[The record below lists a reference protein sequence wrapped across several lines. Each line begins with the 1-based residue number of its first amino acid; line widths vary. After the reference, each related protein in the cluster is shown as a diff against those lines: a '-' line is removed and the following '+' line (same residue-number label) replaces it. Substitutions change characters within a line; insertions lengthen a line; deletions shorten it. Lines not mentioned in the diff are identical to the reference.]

1 MEDIEISDVSKLMNL
16 NSSTLRYYESIGLIT
31 DIKRNA
37 SGKRVYSEKD
47 IKWIEMIGRLRE
59 TGMNISKMKK
69 YAQLRKMG
77 DSTITERKNIMKDH
91 LEFIENK
98 IKELSK
104 SRDYVAK
111 KVEIYT
117 KMDEKINGNRL
128 K

>member
-1 MEDIEISDVSKLMNL
+1 MADLEISDVSKLMKL
-16 NSSTLRYYESIGLIT
+16 KPHTLRYYESIGLIT

-37 SGKRVYSEKD
+37 SGKRIYSEED
-47 IKWIEMIGRLRE
+47 IKWLQMIGRLRE
-59 TGMNISKMKK
+59 TGMNINKMKK

-77 DSTITERKNIMKDH
+77 DSTITERKNIMKEH

-98 IKELSK
+98 IEELSK

-117 KMDEKINGNRL
+117 EMEEKMNGR
-128 K
+128 

>member
-1 MEDIEISDVSKLMNL
+1 MADIEISDVSKLMKL

-37 SGKRVYSEKD
+37 SGKRVYSEED

-59 TGMNISKMKK
+59 TGMNINKMKK

-77 DSTITERKNIMKDH
+77 DSTITERKNIMKEH

-98 IKELSK
+98 IEELSK

-117 KMDEKINGNRL
+117 EMEEKINGR
-128 K
+128 

>member
-1 MEDIEISDVSKLMNL
+1 MADLEISDVSKLMKL
-16 NSSTLRYYESIGLIT
+16 KPHTLRYYESIGLIT

-37 SGKRVYSEKD
+37 SGKRIYSEED
-47 IKWIEMIGRLRE
+47 IKWLEMIGRLRE
-59 TGMNISKMKK
+59 TGMNINKMKK

-77 DSTITERKNIMKDH
+77 DSTITERKNIMKEH

-98 IKELSK
+98 IEELSK

-117 KMDEKINGNRL
+117 EMEEKMNGR
-128 K
+128 

>member
-1 MEDIEISDVSKLMNL
+1 MADIEISDVSKLIKL

-37 SGKRVYSEKD
+37 SGKRVYSEED

-59 TGMNISKMKK
+59 TGMNINKMKK

-77 DSTITERKNIMKDH
+77 DSTITERKNIMKEH

-98 IKELSK
+98 IEELSK

-117 KMDEKINGNRL
+117 EMEEEINGR
-128 K
+128 

>member
-1 MEDIEISDVSKLMNL
+1 MADIEISDMAKLMNL

-37 SGKRVYSEKD
+37 SGKRVYSERD

-59 TGMNISKMKK
+59 TGMNINKMKK

-77 DSTITERKNIMKDH
+77 DSTITERKNIMQEH
-91 LEFIENK
+91 LNFIENK
-98 IKELSK
+98 IEELAK

-117 KMDEKINGNRL
+117 KMEEKING

>member
-1 MEDIEISDVSKLMNL
+1 MADIEISDVSKLMKL

-37 SGKRVYSEKD
+37 SGKRVYSEED

-59 TGMNISKMKK
+59 TGMNINKMKK

-77 DSTITERKNIMKDH
+77 DSTITERKNIMKEH
-91 LEFIENK
+91 LKFIENK
-98 IKELSK
+98 IEELSK

-117 KMDEKINGNRL
+117 EMEEKMNGR
-128 K
+128 

>member
-1 MEDIEISDVSKLMNL
+1 MADIEISDMAKLMNL

-37 SGKRVYSEKD
+37 SGKRVYSERD

-59 TGMNISKMKK
+59 TGMNINKMKK

-77 DSTITERKNIMKDH
+77 DSTITERKNIMQEH
-91 LEFIENK
+91 LKFIENK
-98 IKELSK
+98 IEELAK

-111 KVEIYT
+111 KVKIYT
-117 KMDEKINGNRL
+117 KMEEKING

>member
-1 MEDIEISDVSKLMNL
+1 MAGIEISDVSKLMKL

-37 SGKRVYSEKD
+37 SGKRVYSEED

-59 TGMNISKMKK
+59 TGMNINKMKK

-77 DSTITERKNIMKDH
+77 DSTITERKNIMKEH
-91 LEFIENK
+91 LKFIENK
-98 IKELSK
+98 IEELSK

-117 KMDEKINGNRL
+117 EMEEKMNGR
-128 K
+128 

>member
-1 MEDIEISDVSKLMNL
+1 MADIEISDVSKLMKL

-37 SGKRVYSEKD
+37 SGKRVYSEED

-59 TGMNISKMKK
+59 TGMNINKMKK

-77 DSTITERKNIMKDH
+77 DSTITKRKNIMKEH

-98 IKELSK
+98 IEELSK
-104 SRDYVAK
+104 SRDYVEK

-117 KMDEKINGNRL
+117 EMEEKMNGR
-128 K
+128 

>member
-1 MEDIEISDVSKLMNL
+1 MADIEISDVSKLMKL

-37 SGKRVYSEKD
+37 SGKRVYSEED

-59 TGMNISKMKK
+59 TGMNINKMKK

-77 DSTITERKNIMKDH
+77 DSTITERKNIMKEH

-98 IKELSK
+98 IEELSK

-117 KMDEKINGNRL
+117 EMEEKMNGR
-128 K
+128 

>member
-1 MEDIEISDVSKLMNL
+1 MADIEISDVSKRMKL

-59 TGMNISKMKK
+59 TGMNINKMKK
-69 YAQLRKMG
+69 YAQLRKIG
-77 DSTITERKNIMKDH
+77 DSTITERKNMMKEH

-98 IKELSK
+98 IEELTK

-111 KVEIYT
+111 KVKIYT
-117 KMDEKINGNRL
+117 EMEGKSNGR
-128 K
+128 

>member
-1 MEDIEISDVSKLMNL
+1 MADIEISDVSKLMKL

-37 SGKRVYSEKD
+37 SGKRIYSEED

-59 TGMNISKMKK
+59 TGMNINKMKK

-77 DSTITERKNIMKDH
+77 DSTITERKNIMKEH

-98 IKELSK
+98 IEELSK

-117 KMDEKINGNRL
+117 EMEGKMNGR
-128 K
+128 

>member
-1 MEDIEISDVSKLMNL
+1 MAGIEISDVSKLMKL

-37 SGKRVYSEKD
+37 SGKRVYSEED

-59 TGMNISKMKK
+59 TGMNINKMKK
-69 YAQLRKMG
+69 YAQLRKVG
-77 DSTITERKNIMKDH
+77 DSTITERKNIMKEH
-91 LEFIENK
+91 LKFIENK
-98 IKELSK
+98 IEELSK

-117 KMDEKINGNRL
+117 EMEEKMNGR
-128 K
+128 

>member
-1 MEDIEISDVSKLMNL
+1 MADIEISDMAKLMNL

-37 SGKRVYSEKD
+37 SGKRVYSERD

-59 TGMNISKMKK
+59 TGMNINKMKK

-77 DSTITERKNIMKDH
+77 DSTITERKNIMQEH
-91 LEFIENK
+91 LKFIENK
-98 IKELSK
+98 IEELAK

-117 KMDEKINGNRL
+117 KMEEKING

>member
-1 MEDIEISDVSKLMNL
+1 MADIEISDVSKLMKL

-37 SGKRVYSEKD
+37 SGKRIYSEED

-59 TGMNISKMKK
+59 TGMNINKMKK
-69 YAQLRKMG
+69 YAQLRKVG
-77 DSTITERKNIMKDH
+77 DSTITERKNIMKEH

-98 IKELSK
+98 IEELSK

-117 KMDEKINGNRL
+117 EMEGKLNGR
-128 K
+128 